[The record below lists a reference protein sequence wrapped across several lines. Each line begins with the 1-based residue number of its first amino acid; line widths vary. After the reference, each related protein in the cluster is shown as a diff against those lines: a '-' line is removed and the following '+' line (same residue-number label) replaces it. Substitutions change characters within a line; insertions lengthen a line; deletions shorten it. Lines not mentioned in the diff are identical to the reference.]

1 MGYKSTS
8 TCCKSPASPTISSSS
23 LSYTHTNIISFTTS
37 ATMYFSFAV
46 VTALLGLANANFD
59 LYVGNDNGLGTGNQF
74 ETWYIHQTPPDCNRV
89 TNHAEMWDDMG
100 DVSGNKRGI
109 RCEGNGCH
117 TNKPEN
123 VDVLEMHF
131 SNKPLYHWSKF
142 HDSLVR
148 MAAD

>member
-1 MGYKSTS
+1 MLQESRIS
-8 TCCKSPASPTISSSS
+8 NHSSPS
-23 LSYTHTNIISFTTS
+23 LSGRHSHTNIISLATSTT
-37 ATMYFSFAV
+37 MHFSFAV

-59 LYVGNDNGLGTGNQF
+59 LYVGNDNSLGTGNQF

-89 TNHAEMWDDMG
+89 TNHAEMYDQID

-117 TNKPEN
+117 RNQPKN

-131 SNKPLYHWSKF
+131 SNKPLYHWSEF
-142 HDSLVR
+142 HDSVVR
-148 MAAD
+148 IAGD